1 MLITKLWKTLPG
13 KYFCISTRDTFKK
26 WEDHF
31 FKKSEFGDI
40 PEFIEENMH
49 KDVYWCPHGFSKP
62 RRLKEFAE
70 VPKLLWADLD
80 EADPRE
86 LGKLTPSIA
95 WESSPGRYA
104 AIWKIDDYMTETLNR
119 RLSHHIDADP
129 GGWDI
134 TQVLRVPGTKN
145 YKYTNAPRVKL
156 LWSDGEEYTVEQ
168 IEKRLPRETK
178 QTKNADDALAIY
190 KKYEKKFNSFIR
202 KELLNGKP
210 TAGKRSEVIWK
221 LVNEIV
227 EAGCSSDEAF
237 ELLRI
242 SPWNKFKDRRD
253 GDVQLKR
260 EIDKALSQHI
270 QVSVNGKSTF
280 EEEDDQEDEEDNEP
294 HIFLTKSMDQ
304 YEEEEVDWIW
314 YPYVARQEVTI
325 LEGDPGLGKS
335 YLSQMIAKAIVQG
348 EQLPSPKAKK
358 FPAVKGKVAYFD
370 IENHPGSVTKK
381 RLVLN
386 GCTNLKDYYQDTE
399 PFSVD
404 DEDTLKRVHKAIER
418 LKPTLVVFDT
428 INIYIGGAD
437 TNKSSEVQ
445 QAFKH
450 FVDIARRHNCA
461 VIVLRHLTKSTKEKA
476 LYRGQGSIA
485 FTGLARVVI
494 TCGLV
499 PESVSDDPE
508 MRVICVTKINI
519 TKPPK
524 ALLFAIRELP
534 DTLNQTDR
542 SKFEWGDYVDLN
554 TDEVVS
560 PTRDGRSDED
570 KKVKEQ
576 DIKKFLEEL
585 LEGGP
590 MRVDAILRAAEAR
603 AISRRNL
610 YKVAEEMGAIP
621 HNKSRNTGWC
631 LPTET
636 KKAKRFKE

>member
-1 MLITKLWKTLPG
+1 MVITKLWKTLPG
-13 KYFCISTRDTFKK
+13 KYFCISTRDAFKK

-31 FKKSEFGDI
+31 FKKSEFNDI

-49 KDVYWCPHGFSKP
+49 KDIYFCPHGFSKP
-62 RRLKEFAE
+62 RRLKECA
-70 VPKLLWADLD
+70 VIPALLWADLD
-80 EADPRE
+80 EVNPSD

-104 AIWKIDDYMTETLNR
+104 AIWKIDDFMTEDLNR
-119 RLSHHIDADP
+119 RLSSHLGADM

-145 YKYTNAPRVKL
+145 YKYTSSPKVKL
-156 LWSDGEEYTVEQ
+156 LWSDGESFKIDR
-168 IEKRLPRETK
+168 IEKIIPREIRKTK
-178 QTKNADDALAIY
+178 VDGDAFEIY
-190 KKYEKKFNSFIR
+190 KRYEKKFNTFIR

-210 TAGKRSEVIWK
+210 VEGKRSEVIWK

-242 SPWNKFKDRRD
+242 SPWNKFKNRRD
-253 GDVQLKR
+253 GDAQLKR

-270 QVSVNGKSTF
+270 QISVDGKSTF
-280 EEEDDQEDEEDNEP
+280 EEEDQIEEDEERQP
-294 HIFLTKSMDQ
+294 HIFLSKSMDQ
-304 YEEEEVDWIW
+304 YDEEEVDWLW
-314 YPYVARQEVTI
+314 YPYIARQEVTI

-335 YLSQMIAKAIVQG
+335 YLAQMIAKAIVQG
-348 EQLPSPKAKK
+348 EKLPSPKNRGKAI
-358 FPAVKGKVAYFD
+358 KGKIAYFD

-386 GCTNLKDYYQDTE
+386 GCTNLQDYFQDTE

-404 DEDTLKRVHKAIER
+404 DEETLKRVHRAIEN
-418 LKPTLVVFDT
+418 LKPALVVFDT

-461 VIVLRHLTKSTKEKA
+461 VLVLRHLTKSTKEKA

-542 SKFEWGDYVDLN
+542 SLFEWGSHVDL
-554 TDEVVS
+554 TADEVVS
-560 PTRDGRSDED
+560 PYRDPNGTED
-570 KKVKEQ
+570 KKTKEQ
-576 DIKKFLEEL
+576 DIHKFLEEL

-590 MRVDAILRAAEAR
+590 MKTDAILRAAEAR
-603 AISRRNL
+603 SISRRLL
-610 YKVAEEMGAIP
+610 YKVAEEMNVIP
-621 HNKSRNTGWC
+621 DDKKRVTGWR
-631 LPTET
+631 LPPSKKRT
-636 KKAKRFKE
+636 KE